1 MMKKTLLLSVI
12 LGGMLM
18 ASCSDNNEPDKDK
31 DKEVEAANLDY
42 TASNA
47 ASWQNYM
54 VQVAHLLKNDA
65 ASLYDAWNTS
75 YAGGRPYAAIFRS
88 HDGETYSSAADCIEE
103 IIDGCID
110 IASEVGSQKIGEP
123 FRLYTAGK
131 TTEALYAV
139 ESWYSWHSRD
149 DYSNNIYS
157 IRNSYLGTLD
167 GTLSSNSISAYVAGV
182 DPALD
187 SEIKAAINTAAADIL
202 AIPQPFRNNINS
214 SEARKAMDSCS
225 DLEELFDRRLKP
237 VIANAGSG
245 AESRFDAIVTN
256 YVDNIVLPTYL
267 SLKQKN
273 EALYNSVLAFKAS
286 PSDNAFAAVCNA
298 WLVAREPW
306 EKSEAFLFG
315 PVDALGLDP
324 NMDSW
329 PLDQDQIAQVLNSG
343 NYDDL
348 NWIDG
353 DDDDRIEAAQ
363 SVRGFHTLEF
373 LVFKDG
379 HARSVNN

>member
-12 LGGMLM
+12 LGGMFM
-18 ASCSDNNEPDKDK
+18 ASCSDSNEPDNGKDK
-31 DKEVEAANLDY
+31 DTDAANLDY

-65 ASLYDAWNTS
+65 ASLYDAWSAS
-75 YAGGRPYAAIFRS
+75 YDGGRPYAAIFKS
-88 HDGETYSSAADCIEE
+88 HDGETYSSAANCIEE
-103 IIDGCID
+103 IIDGCRD

-139 ESWYSWHSRD
+139 ESWYSWHSRE

-167 GTLSSNSISAYVAGV
+167 GTVSPASISAYVATV
-182 DPALD
+182 DAALD
-187 SEIKAAINTAAADIL
+187 SEIKGAINAAATDIL

-225 DLEELFDRRLKP
+225 DLEELLDRRLKP
-237 VIANAGSG
+237 LFSNPAGG
-245 AESRFDAIVTN
+245 TESRFDAIVTN

-273 EALYNSVLAFKAS
+273 EALYNSVLAFKAN

-353 DDDDRIEAAQ
+353 DADDRIEAAQ

-379 HARSVNN
+379 QARSVNN